1 MCLTEYDEVETL
13 KILAN
18 EARKEG
24 YAKGYAEGYVEGY
37 EEETLKQRRKTIQRM
52 KEEGMSAHLI
62 SNIMEVSEKYV
73 NSIG

>member
-1 MCLTEYDEVETL
+1 MCLTEYDEAETFR
-13 KILAN
+13 ILAD

-24 YAKGYAEGYVEGY
+24 YAKGYEEGEI
-37 EEETLKQRRKTIQRM
+37 KQRRKTIQRM

-62 SNIMEVSEKYV
+62 SKIMEVSEKYV